1 MIFEYLKQHD
11 NVYDFLLE
19 YSEKVFFISFPVLT
33 QCLVEYLR
41 GSNDLVERAVETLC
55 DFDQWGV

>member
-19 YSEKVFFISFPVLT
+19 YSEKVFSFLSQFLRNV
-33 QCLVEYLR
+33 LVEYLR
-41 GSNDLVERAVETLC
+41 GSNDLAERAIETLC